1 MNWAALIA
9 LSGRLPIKQH
19 NAVLTQIY
27 RNTVDEIMAAK
38 TKTVDLTSGPI
49 LKTLAELALPIMAS
63 SFLGTAY
70 SITDMAW
77 IGTLG
82 SKAVA
87 GVGVGGMFVWLS
99 QGLVT
104 LARMGGQVN
113 AAQCC
118 GRKDYQE
125 ARSYAAASLQLTVL
139 FGILFGAVCLSFI
152 HPLLS
157 FFNLTDAETYE
168 TARLYMTI
176 TCGLIIFSYLNFTLT
191 GLYTAQGDSK
201 TPFKAN
207 LVGLAANMILDPVL
221 ILGIGPFPKLNATG
235 AAIATV
241 TAQALVLAVLILEV
255 LRSRQDTN
263 ILKNR
268 RILFPVPARYYR
280 SIGRIG
286 IPSAL
291 QGTIYSMISMVLTRM
306 VSGFG
311 PGAIATQ
318 RVGGQIESLS
328 WNTAEGFGS
337 ALNAFVGQN
346 YGAGKAERIQKGYSI
361 SLKLLILWSALITAA
376 FVLFPRPIARLFFYE
391 PEVIDIAVGYLMI
404 IGVSEIFMCVE
415 LMTIGALSGLGKTTL
430 CSVISIS
437 LTGARIPLALLLTHM
452 GLGLSG
458 IWWALTISSIT
469 KGIVF
474 YFTFQKTQKRHHAL

>member
-1 MNWAALIA
+1 META
-9 LSGRLPIKQH
+9 
-19 NAVLTQIY
+19 
-27 RNTVDEIMAAK
+27 
-38 TKTVDLTSGPI
+38 DLASGPI
-49 LKTLAELALPIMAS
+49 FKTLVELALPIMAS

-125 ARSYAAASLQLTVL
+125 ARSYASASLQLTII
-139 FGILFGAVCLSFI
+139 FGILFGAVCLIFTR
-152 HPLLS
+152 PLLS
-157 FFNLTDAETYE
+157 FFNLTDTETYE
-168 TARLYMTI
+168 TARLYMSI
-176 TCGLIIFSYLNFTLT
+176 TCGLIIFSYLNYTLT

-207 LVGLAANMILDPVL
+207 LVGLVCNMILDPVL
-221 ILGIGPFPKLNATG
+221 IFGIGPFPRLDATG

-241 TAQALVLAVLILEV
+241 AAQILVLAVLSLEV

-268 RILFPVPARYYR
+268 RFLCPVPARYYR

-328 WNTAEGFGS
+328 WNTADGFGS

-346 YGAGKAERIQKGYSI
+346 YGAGKPERIRKGYNM
-361 SLKLLILWSALITAA
+361 SLKVLILWSALISAA
-376 FVLFPRPIARLFFYE
+376 FILVPRPIVRLFFYE
-391 PEVIDIAVGYLMI
+391 PDVIDTAVGYLMI
-404 IGVSEIFMCVE
+404 IGVGEIFMCIE
-415 LMTIGALSGLGKTTL
+415 LMTIGALSGLGKTKL
-430 CSVISIS
+430 CSIISIS
-437 LTGARIPLALLLTHM
+437 LTGARIPLALLLTHT

-458 IWWALTISSIT
+458 IWWALTISSVT

-474 YFTFQKTQKRHHAL
+474 YFTFRKTQRTATPG

>member
-1 MNWAALIA
+1 MN
-9 LSGRLPIKQH
+9 
-19 NAVLTQIY
+19 T
-27 RNTVDEIMAAK
+27 K
-38 TKTVDLTSGPI
+38 TKTADLSSGPI

-70 SITDMAW
+70 SITDMAR

-113 AAQCC
+113 TAQCC
-118 GRKDYQE
+118 GRRKYEE
-125 ARSYAAASLQLTVL
+125 ARCYAAASVQLTLL
-139 FGILFGAVCLSFI
+139 FGILFGAVCLLFI

-157 FFNLTDAETYE
+157 FFNLKDAGTYE
-168 TARLYMTI
+168 TARIYMAI
-176 TCGLIIFSYLNFTLT
+176 TCGLIIFSYLNYTLT
-191 GLYTAQGDSK
+191 GLYTAQGDSR

-207 LVGLAANMILDPVL
+207 LVGLAANMLLDPLL
-221 ILGIGPFPKLNATG
+221 ILGVGPFPKLAATG

-241 TAQALVLAVLILEV
+241 TAQVLVLAVLLTEV
-255 LRSRQDTN
+255 LRSRSNTN

-268 RILFPVPARYYR
+268 RIFSPVSAKYYR
-280 SIGRIG
+280 SIAQIG

-291 QGTIYSMISMVLTRM
+291 QGTVYCMISMVLTRM

-318 RVGGQIESLS
+318 RVGGQIESIS
-328 WNTAEGFGS
+328 WNTADGFGA

-346 YGAGKAERIQKGYSI
+346 YGAGKPERIRRGYRLSFI
-361 SLKLLILWSALITAA
+361 VLSLWGVLIAA
-376 FVLFPRPIARLFFYE
+376 VFILFPLPIARLFFHE
-391 PEVIDIAVGYLMI
+391 PDVLRTAVGYLMI
-404 IGVSEIFMCVE
+404 IGFSEPFMCVE
-415 LMTIGALSGLGKTTL
+415 LMTTGALSGLGKTSL
-430 CSVISIS
+430 CSAISVI
-437 LTGARIPLALLLTHM
+437 LTGARIPLALLLTRT

-458 IWWALTISSIT
+458 IWWALTISSII

-474 YFTFQKTQKRHHAL
+474 YFAFQTTHRRMFQK